1 MITEKQ
7 IWAFFDFQAA
17 EIVKYAE
24 NTVFFYDFTVEI
36 NQKGDILTKI
46 DEADDNNS
54 IQEFYKTMDKKVSK
68 TKTVPKRLRQT
79 AESAAQR
86 GLFFTDRSRNSQSDF
101 SPRYMTVAND
111 IIKRIFDGEY
121 RPASKLPSMRVLA
134 KKYGCSVQV
143 ILSAFQGLQSLNY
156 IVSYPKRGVFVSSDI
171 RPARFYRIAVFV
183 LNQNPFTYGDILYH
197 LNDELEKAGYSVIIG
212 MNFDGGLTLRHWLS
226 FKRNLDGLIIL
237 GTLTDKQEN
246 QFRRIKIPYMPMV
259 SAPCP
264 KVTDNIEAEIRTF
277 AKWFLEE
284 YIDAPP
290 ESRPMYLCA
299 GADGKPQEPVG
310 EWAAYNPD
318 QLYIWDGKNTIVRKT
333 AENK

>member
-1 MITEKQ
+1 M
-7 IWAFFDFQAA
+7 
-17 EIVKYAE
+17 
-24 NTVFFYDFTVEI
+24 
-36 NQKGDILTKI
+36 
-46 DEADDNNS
+46 
-54 IQEFYKTMDKKVSK
+54 
-68 TKTVPKRLRQT
+68 
-79 AESAAQR
+79 
-86 GLFFTDRSRNSQSDF
+86 
-101 SPRYMTVAND
+101 
-111 IIKRIFDGEY
+111 
-121 RPASKLPSMRVLA
+121 
-134 KKYGCSVQV
+134 
-143 ILSAFQGLQSLNY
+143 
-156 IVSYPKRGVFVSSDI
+156 
-171 RPARFYRIAVFV
+171 
-183 LNQNPFTYGDILYH
+183 LNQNPFTYGNILYH